1 MGVASLE
8 LPNGEA
14 PGYHRAIQLQLGIP
28 SWMVHVGRVLGLLTL
43 NRGGPPF
50 VFGRFLLL
58 MLFLGDHLPLLSYF
72 LLLPLLLQVGDKEQ
86 ADYSR
91 RRKGESRQRLGP

>member
-58 MLFLGDHLPLLSYF
+58 MLLLGDHLPLLSYF
-72 LLLPLLLQVGDKEQ
+72 LLPLLLLQVRDEEQ
-86 ADYSR
+86 VDYSR
-91 RRKGESRQRLGP
+91 RRKGVSKQRLGP